1 MSTTLPTSNPQPENN
16 VEVKPA
22 SRGWL
27 DRFKEFDW
35 RQYVVYIGFVVL
47 FLFFAITQ
55 NSNGFL
61 SSTNLLNILRQT
73 AIISVM
79 AVAMTFVIASG
90 EIDLSVGAV
99 AGLASVATALTLGQ
113 FGLIPGIL
121 AGLLTGVIV
130 GVLNGL
136 LRTRIGIPSFLV
148 TLGMQGVATGV
159 AMWITAT
166 APVPI
171 LNEAYN
177 NVFGSGQLG
186 PIPVLFIW
194 TIIGL
199 VAGDVVLRKTPYGR
213 QVLATGGNEPA
224 ARFTGVRTLNIKL
237 IALTV
242 SSIVAALAGMLYAGR
257 LHSGRFQWGQG
268 DELSVIAAVILGGT
282 SLSGGNGSIIGAV
295 IGSLLI
301 GLINNGLILAGLEL
315 SQQLIVRGA
324 IIILAVALVRRS
336 PRS

>member
-1 MSTTLPTSNPQPENN
+1 MSSNPETNTPTESKAQTT
-16 VEVKPA
+16 PA
-22 SRGWL
+22 TAQVSRSSI
-27 DRFKEFDW
+27 RQFDW

-55 NSNGFL
+55 YSAGFL
-61 SSTNLLNILRQT
+61 TPTNLLNIVRQT

-79 AVAMTFVIASG
+79 AVAMTFVIACG
-90 EIDLSVGAV
+90 EIDLSVGSV
-99 AGLASVATALTLGQ
+99 AGLASVATALTIAR
-113 FGLIPGIL
+113 FGLIPGVL
-121 AGLLTGVIV
+121 AGLLTGTIV
-130 GVLNGL
+130 GLSNGL

-148 TLGMQGVATGV
+148 TLGMGLICTGV

-171 LNEAYN
+171 LVDTYN
-177 NVFGSGQLG
+177 NIFGSGQIG
-186 PIPVLFIW
+186 PIPSLFVW
-194 TIIGL
+194 TLIFL
-199 VAGDVVLRKTPYGR
+199 VFGHIVFRKTPYGR
-213 QVLATGGNEPA
+213 QVLATGGNEAA

-242 SSIVAALAGMLYAGR
+242 SSAVAALAGMLYAGR

-282 SLSGGNGSIIGAV
+282 SLAGGNGSIIGAV
-295 IGSLLI
+295 MGSLLI

-315 SQQLIVRGA
+315 SQQYIVRGA
-324 IIILAVALVRRS
+324 IIILAVALARRPS
-336 PRS
+336 H